1 VFLLCSAPRTGQH
14 MQPAADST
22 VLATLRS
29 EVARLE
35 RRSEAG
41 RQERVVTLGGRRSTQ
56 RCRRAAWHW
65 APCTRSQ
72 ALGPQVEYGTAATLM
87 VAGLLSRV
95 AGQVLWVLEQADIHP
110 PALAAV
116 GLAPDRVVYVR
127 ARKPQTA
134 LLIMEEGVRHSGLAG
149 IVGEFSGA
157 LGLTASRR
165 LQLAAEQ
172 SGVMAF
178 LLRPSRCFDNPALLE
193 PSAAATR
200 WRVAVTPCAGDAGA
214 GPPALAPGSD
224 PVPRRRRAVLD
235 RGGIRYD
242 GESDRCLFTAHGK
255 ACLAPEALVDAQI
268 VPQAVSGIDDVGP
281 ARR

>member
-1 VFLLCSAPRTGQH
+1 

-41 RQERVVTLGGRRSTQ
+41 RQERVVTFGAPAIDAALPSGGLALG
-56 RCRRAAWHW
+56 
-65 APCTRSQ
+65 
-72 ALGPQVEYGTAATLM
+72 ALHEVAGTGPQVEHGTAATLM

-95 AGQVLWVLEQADIHP
+95 PGQDIHP

-116 GLAPDRVVYVR
+116 GLAPDRVLYVR

-134 LLIMEEGVRHSGLAG
+134 LLIMEERVRHSGLAG
-149 IVGEFSGA
+149 VVGEFSGA

-172 SGVMAF
+172 SGVTAF
-178 LLRPSRCFDNPALLE
+178 LLRRSRCFDNPALLE

-200 WRVAVTPCAGDAGA
+200 WRVAAVPS
-214 GPPALAPGSD
+214 GPPLPHAPETPGLGRPRWRLDLIRCRGGEAHSWIVEACDATGHCRLIPGLADRS
-224 PVPRRRRAVLD
+224 VVAEPRRA
-235 RGGIRYD
+235 I
-242 GESDRCLFTAHGK
+242 A
-255 ACLAPEALVDAQI
+255 
-268 VPQAVSGIDDVGP
+268 
-281 ARR
+281 

>member
-1 VFLLCSAPRTGQH
+1 

-29 EVARLE
+29 DVARLE

-41 RQERVVTLGGRRSTQ
+41 RQERVVTFGAPAIDAALPSGGLALG
-56 RCRRAAWHW
+56 
-65 APCTRSQ
+65 
-72 ALGPQVEYGTAATLM
+72 ALHEVAGSGPQVEYGAAATLM

-95 AGQVLWVLEQADIHP
+95 PGQVLWVLEQADIHP

-134 LLIMEEGVRHSGLAG
+134 LLIVEEGVRHSGLAG
-149 IVGEFSGA
+149 VVGEFSGA

-172 SGVMAF
+172 SGVTAF
-178 LLRPSRCFDNPALLE
+178 LLRRSRCFDNPALLE

-200 WRVAVTPCAGDAGA
+200 WRVAAVPS
-214 GPPALAPGSD
+214 GPPLPHAPETPGLGRPRWRLDLIRCRGGEPHSWIVEACDATGHCRLIPGLADRPVVAEPRRALA
-224 PVPRRRRAVLD
+224 
-235 RGGIRYD
+235 
-242 GESDRCLFTAHGK
+242 
-255 ACLAPEALVDAQI
+255 
-268 VPQAVSGIDDVGP
+268 
-281 ARR
+281 

>member
-1 VFLLCSAPRTGQH
+1 

-200 WRVAVTPCAGDAGA
+200 WRVAVTPCAGDAK
-214 GPPALAPGSD
+214 PAEYFTSSPGGYFHGMVAKAHSIARMQRL
-224 PVPRRRRAVLD
+224 PRWHPRSCPRRPSPRICRFHC
-235 RGGIRYD
+235 R
-242 GESDRCLFTAHGK
+242 
-255 ACLAPEALVDAQI
+255 
-268 VPQAVSGIDDVGP
+268 
-281 ARR
+281 

>member
-1 VFLLCSAPRTGQH
+1 

-41 RQERVVTLGGRRSTQ
+41 RQDRVVTFGAPAIDAALPGGLALG
-56 RCRRAAWHW
+56 
-65 APCTRSQ
+65 
-72 ALGPQVEYGTAATLM
+72 ALHEVAGSGPQVEYGAAATLM

-95 AGQVLWVLEQADIHP
+95 PGQVLWVLEQADIHP

-134 LLIMEEGVRHSGLAG
+134 LLIVEEGVRHSGLAG
-149 IVGEFSGA
+149 VVGEFSGA

-172 SGVMAF
+172 SGVTAF
-178 LLRPSRCFDNPALLE
+178 LLRRSRCFDSPALLE

-200 WRVAVTPCAGDAGA
+200 WRVAAVPS
-214 GPPALAPGSD
+214 GPPLPHAPETPGLGRPRWRLDLIRCRGGEPHSWIVEACD
-224 PVPRRRRAVLD
+224 ATGHCRLIPGMADQPAVAEPRRA
-235 RGGIRYD
+235 I
-242 GESDRCLFTAHGK
+242 A
-255 ACLAPEALVDAQI
+255 
-268 VPQAVSGIDDVGP
+268 
-281 ARR
+281 